1 MLPPLRGQDGCE
13 VWGFCKADSFE
24 RFVISFFKSVLCVK
38 QSTPNSFVYGELGIF
53 PLIIE
58 RKVRIVK
65 YWIKILN
72 SNDACFLRKIYNE
85 LLLISES
92 FPSQVTW
99 VTLLRDMLFQYGF
112 GYVWVEQS
120 VTREFLSL
128 FEQRVK
134 DNYLQEWDAQVRST
148 SDFRLFKKIKYNFEF

>member
-1 MLPPLRGQDGCE
+1 M
-13 VWGFCKADSFE
+13 
-24 RFVISFFKSVLCVK
+24 
-38 QSTPNSFVYGELGIF
+38 
-53 PLIIE
+53 
-58 RKVRIVK
+58 
-65 YWIKILN
+65 
-72 SNDACFLRKIYNE
+72 
-85 LLLISES
+85 ISES

-148 SDFRLFKKIKYNFEF
+148 SDFRLFKKIKDSLNLNSIKIWTTLYLELLLPK